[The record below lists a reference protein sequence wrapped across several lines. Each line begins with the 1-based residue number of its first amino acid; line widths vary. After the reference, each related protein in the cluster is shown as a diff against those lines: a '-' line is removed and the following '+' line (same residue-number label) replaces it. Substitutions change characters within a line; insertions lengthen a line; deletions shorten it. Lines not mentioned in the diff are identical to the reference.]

1 MKTHGFLLGANLR
14 KNRGILRK
22 LAWSHTNCLKSRLAC
37 DPGAHGPK
45 TLFND
50 SIAWPVATNPL
61 DKNT

>member
-1 MKTHGFLLGANLR
+1 MGANLR
-14 KNRGILRK
+14 KNCGILRK
-22 LAWSHTNCLKSRLAC
+22 LARSHTACLKSRLAF

-45 TLFND
+45 TLNSFND